1 MRLIGYTA
9 PMESTIISNVMMWG
23 VLVLQICVVLG
34 VFELIFRQGAISRF
48 IERRALMI
56 SFLLVGGSVLGS
68 FYYSHIL
75 DFEPCRLCIYQ
86 RWLMIALTIV
96 TGLAA
101 YRRDRGAFPYI
112 AALSLTGF
120 LVGLY
125 HTLLPVLQSSYV
137 CAPGEV
143 SCTANYVT
151 GFGYITIPIMSVTV
165 FAAMLLVWAFQK
177 GQKAVV

>member
-1 MRLIGYTA
+1 MDV
-9 PMESTIISNVMMWG
+9 TIISDLIMWG
-23 VLVLQICVVLG
+23 VIALQICILLG
-34 VFELIFRQGAISRF
+34 LFELIFKQGVISRF
-48 IERRALMI
+48 IQRRPLMI
-56 SFLLVGGSVLGS
+56 SFILVGGSVLGS

-112 AALSLTGF
+112 AALSLMGF

-137 CAPGEV
+137 CAPGEI

-165 FAAMLLVWAFQK
+165 FAAMLLAWAFQK